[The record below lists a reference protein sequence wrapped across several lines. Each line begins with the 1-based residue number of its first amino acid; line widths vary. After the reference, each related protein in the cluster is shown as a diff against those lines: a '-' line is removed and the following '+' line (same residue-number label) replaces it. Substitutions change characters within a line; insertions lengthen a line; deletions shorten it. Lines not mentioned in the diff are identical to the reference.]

1 MPNLFAGE
9 ERHFTMWESPE
20 RKNLFELGIGVRTR
34 SMELAHRRAP
44 SRWPPPFHRHMLAL
58 DAWNTPG
65 SALRQHPGPHL
76 SREPSSNCHG
86 VLTPV

>member
-44 SRWPPPFHRHMLAL
+44 SR
-58 DAWNTPG
+58 
-65 SALRQHPGPHL
+65 
-76 SREPSSNCHG
+76 
-86 VLTPV
+86 